1 MWCDYMR
8 ISVYDLAKSFKKKY
22 KGSVAWRIKKHCKVV
37 EKHLNPDEE
46 VLYVF
51 PAQKNEAWYDV
62 YTTAVLV
69 MTNKRLIIG
78 RKRLLFG
85 YFLDVITPDMFN
97 DMNVYAGLFW
107 GRVNID
113 TIKEVVVLTNI
124 SKRALPEI
132 ETNITTY
139 MMKAKEKL
147 KTNL

>member
-1 MWCDYMR
+1 MR
-8 ISVYDLAKSFKKKY
+8 ISVYELARTFKRKY
-22 KGSVAWRIKKHCKVV
+22 KASVAWRIKKHCKVV

-51 PAQKNEAWYDV
+51 PAQKNEAWYDI

-97 DMNVYAGLFW
+97 DMNVYAGLLW

>member
-1 MWCDYMR
+1 MR
-8 ISVYDLAKSFKKKY
+8 ISVYDLAKSFKKKF

-51 PAQKNEAWYDV
+51 PAQKNEAWYDLF
-62 YTTAVLV
+62 TTAILV
-69 MTNKRLIIG
+69 MTDKRLIIG
-78 RKRLLFG
+78 RKRLIFG

-97 DMNVYAGLFW
+97 DMNVYAGLLW

-139 MMKAKEKL
+139 MMKAKEKY
-147 KTNL
+147 KANM

>member
-1 MWCDYMR
+1 MR

>member
-1 MWCDYMR
+1 MR

-51 PAQKNEAWYDV
+51 PAQKNEAWYDI

>member
-51 PAQKNEAWYDV
+51 PAQRNEAWYDI

-97 DMNVYAGLFW
+97 DMNVYAGLLW

>member
-8 ISVYDLAKSFKKKY
+8 ISVYELAKSFKKKY